1 MGGAIGTKRP
11 TRPKDPRAISSAD
24 FFLAGK
30 TTAFNETG
38 FLTSMDAK
46 AAKTGKDKWPAF
58 NIERRAVTDL
68 KPYANN
74 PRTHS
79 EEQIAQIA
87 ASIREWGWTSPILI
101 DPAGGVIA
109 GHGRLQAANLLG
121 IVEVPVI
128 IADAWTDAQKR
139 AYVMADNQLAINAGW
154 DENLLAIEIGELGVG
169 GFDIDLLGFPELDLD
184 SIYAPNLEPGTA
196 VGLVTAGDVDKKKG
210 DLESNFTDISKQTI
224 IPIACPHCG
233 EMFSVN
239 KDTL

>member
-1 MGGAIGTKRP
+1 
-11 TRPKDPRAISSAD
+11 
-24 FFLAGK
+24 
-30 TTAFNETG
+30 
-38 FLTSMDAK
+38 MDAK

-74 PRTHS
+74 PRTHT

-184 SIYAPNLEPGTA
+184 SIYSPNLEPGTA